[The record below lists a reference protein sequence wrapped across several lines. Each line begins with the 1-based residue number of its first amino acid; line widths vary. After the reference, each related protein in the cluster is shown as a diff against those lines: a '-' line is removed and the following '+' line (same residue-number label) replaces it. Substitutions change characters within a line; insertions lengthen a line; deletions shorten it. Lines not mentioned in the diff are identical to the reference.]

1 MTVVERRVALDASGC
16 PPLCAACGMA
26 LRERCVTLLCDFRW
40 FVRVGVRFGPV
51 LGCAV
56 SSLCGVSPTTFGG
69 SGGDRP
75 FGASEV
81 DVQELKPRPR
91 RPRVVNSHAEPEEVL
106 RWQSRGRCGCS
117 CLTVSSVVK
126 GLQTNDQL
134 TISRL
139 RLLTSQRHRHSAHTR
154 RHSGHELG
162 NERTRRG
169 GARTRHARSDHAR
182 SLVARAG
189 AGAALGL
196 AARGWWQAVDE
207 DLSGSGGPRGHG
219 DAAQQLELRRIFG
232 GGDHRR
238 LDAAKAQVGG
248 ERAGRLPAGDDSLLL
263 LALPRPQPR
272 EAPPAQEPAERWKA
286 GAARAERGQHER
298 PRPSPVAPALRL
310 RREAWME

>member
-169 GARTRHARSDHAR
+169 GARIQHARSDHAR
-182 SLVARAG
+182 TLVARGGRARRSASLLAG
-189 AGAALGL
+189 GGRPSMKTCRGAAAL
-196 AARGWWQAVDE
+196 AATAMRRSSWSCGV
-207 DLSGSGGPRGHG
+207 SS
-219 DAAQQLELRRIFG
+219 AAGIT
-232 GGDHRR
+232 
-238 LDAAKAQVGG
+238 AAST
-248 ERAGRLPAGDDSLLL
+248 P
-263 LALPRPQPR
+263 PRP
-272 EAPPAQEPAERWKA
+272 KS
-286 GAARAERGQHER
+286 AA
-298 PRPSPVAPALRL
+298 SAPAACRPVTT
-310 RREAWME
+310 AFSS